1 MPTHAAGWRAIQG
14 KKAKEP
20 AMEFMQAIFSLFA
33 ADSFLP
39 AVQRLLGD
47 GSVFQALQAL
57 VNSIIAILIG

>member
-1 MPTHAAGWRAIQG
+1 
-14 KKAKEP
+14 
-20 AMEFMQAIFSLFA
+20 MEFMQAIFSLFA